1 MEENVQKQEG
11 RAVKIVV
18 IGANAAGMSA
28 ASRIKRR
35 EAENEVVV
43 LEATQEVS
51 YGACGLPY
59 YIAGINDDIN
69 LVRIRSVSDFEKN
82 GIVMHVGHTV
92 ERIDFAQKTVVG
104 TTDKGNAF
112 AESYDRLL
120 IASGAAARQLSVP
133 GAKKGNIFT
142 LKTPQDAERIREAIE
157 KRRCNVAIIGGGAI
171 GLELAEACL
180 LQRVKSLRIIESAN
194 QLLPGYDEEFAR
206 AAKAELEQHGAKV
219 HLGERVSSFCGEEC
233 VSGVVTDRAEYEA
246 DVVIVS
252 IGVVPNTAFAGEL
265 RKLPNGAIETSV
277 SMQTSMPDVFAAG
290 DCASVWHA
298 LLQKPAYFPLGTY
311 ANKQGRL
318 VGDVIIGKSAPYKRA
333 LGTVMLRCMGLE
345 FAKTGLTETE
355 ARTAGIDAKSVLV
368 RAHSHPSYFPGA
380 CDIEIKLCYRADDR
394 VILGAQ
400 LMGERNTAIRID
412 PIAVAI
418 DRGMTTDELGFAD
431 FGYAPPFAGVWD
443 AIAVAANAAK

>member
-1 MEENVQKQEG
+1 M
-11 RAVKIVV
+11 KIVV

-43 LEATQEVS
+43 LEATHEVS

-59 YIAGINDDIN
+59 YIAGINDDID

-82 GIVMHVGHTV
+82 GIDMRIGHTV
-92 ERIDFAQKTVVG
+92 QRIDFAQKTVYG
-104 TTDKGNAF
+104 ATDAGKAF

-120 IASGAAARQLSVP
+120 IASGAAARQLAVP
-133 GAKKGNIFT
+133 GAEKGGIFT

-180 LQRVKSLRIIESAN
+180 LQRVKSLRVIEAAN

-206 AAKAELEQHGAKV
+206 AAKAELEQHGVQV

-233 VSGVVTDRAEYEA
+233 VSGVVTDRGTYDA

-252 IGVVPNTAFAGEL
+252 IGVVPNTAFAVGL
-265 RKLPNGAIETSV
+265 KKLPNGAIETDAD
-277 SMQTSMPDVFAAG
+277 MQTSEPDVFAAG

-318 VGDVIIGKSAPYKRA
+318 AGDALLGKPASYSRA

-345 FAKTGLTETE
+345 FAKTGLTEAE
-355 ARTAGIDAKSVLV
+355 AKAAGFDAKSVLV

-380 CDIEIKLCYRADDR
+380 SDIEIKLCFRADNR
-394 VILGAQ
+394 VLLGAQ
-400 LMGERNTAIRID
+400 LMGERDTAIRID

>member
-1 MEENVQKQEG
+1 M
-11 RAVKIVV
+11 KIVV

-35 EAENEVVV
+35 EAACEVVV
-43 LEATQEVS
+43 LEATHEVS

-82 GIVMHVGHTV
+82 GIVMRTGHTA
-92 ERIDFAQKTVVG
+92 ERIDFVQKIVSG
-104 TTDKGNAF
+104 TTDAGEPF
-112 AESYDRLL
+112 SESYDRLL
-120 IASGAAARQLSVP
+120 IASGARARQLLVP
-133 GAKKGNIFT
+133 GAEKEKIFT

-157 KRRCNVAIIGGGAI
+157 HQRCNVAIIGGGAI

-180 LQRVKSLRIIESAN
+180 LQRVKSLCIIETAC

-206 AAKAELEQHGAKV
+206 AAQEELEQHGARV
-219 HLGERVSSFCGEEC
+219 HLNERVSAFCGEDC
-233 VSGVVTDRAEYEA
+233 VASVATDRAEYEA

-252 IGVVPNTAFAGEL
+252 IGVVPNTEFATGL
-265 RKLPNGAIETSV
+265 RKLTNGAIETNA
-277 SMQTSMPDVFAAG
+277 SMQSSEPDVFAAG

-298 LLQKPAYFPLGTY
+298 LLQKPVYFPLGTY

-318 VGDVIIGKSAPYKRA
+318 AGDSLVGTPASFSRA

-345 FAKTGLTETE
+345 FAKTGLTEAE
-355 ARTAGIDAKSVLV
+355 AKREGIDAKSVLV

-380 CDIEIKLCYRADDR
+380 CDIEIKLCYHADSR
-394 VILGAQ
+394 VLLGAQ
-400 LMGERNTAIRID
+400 LMGERDTAIRID